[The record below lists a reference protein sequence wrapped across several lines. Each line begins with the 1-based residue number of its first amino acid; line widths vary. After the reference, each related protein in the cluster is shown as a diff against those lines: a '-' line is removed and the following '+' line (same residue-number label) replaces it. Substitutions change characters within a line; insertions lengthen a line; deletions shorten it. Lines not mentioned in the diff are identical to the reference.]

1 MFSNV
6 NFISITYSIFGLFV
20 DEASPSLGLSGARS
34 SSPLQCYVCQ
44 SHFYSVEALM
54 FHMDAVQFH
63 GYKKM
68 CQICSKPFNS
78 RSALKYH
85 LSVVHMFYS
94 NFKCDICDRTFP
106 TRSYLLDHSRRHSEV
121 ASFTC
126 PHCKKSYKHKSN
138 LGVHMKYNR
147 CGNLSKK

>member
-1 MFSNV
+1 
-6 NFISITYSIFGLFV
+6 
-20 DEASPSLGLSGARS
+20 
-34 SSPLQCYVCQ
+34 
-44 SHFYSVEALM
+44 
-54 FHMDAVQFH
+54 MDAVQFH